1 LAKPKDKFFYKKS
14 VKRSGPLGLIDYF
27 DCDFFIVKTEADE
40 ECNLR
45 REKATKLGQ
54 FSEEKWLN
62 LPHELT
68 FGGNTQAQCA
78 VKCNN
83 IPYEEYD
90 IVIFFHFAVPHRLV
104 RQYSKQLWCY
114 YVSEPP
120 LEAWKQSWSMPM
132 FGYDIFF
139 SQLFRDQLQLMKQS
153 QHILKDHIIDMP
165 YVACGQTTYASLFDF
180 EGKNRPPNA
189 KPIAIL
195 PKYSQTLLDPEGYK
209 KLSDVVDIKIAEGSI
224 VNYLSA
230 LHQADYHVRLGTKSK
245 FGNESIEAVATG
257 CLFVSSTRGWK
268 NRVFNVTNTA
278 INSLDIDTQLDD
290 LITLIGNHEK
300 NENLRVAAKNLQAQI
315 LDRVCYKSNYAIARK
330 VKSKRIVSSNIL
342 IGNACNQFSF
352 HNEWVEIPN
361 ERRRLL

>member
-1 LAKPKDKFFYKKS
+1 LYLAKPKDKFFYKKS

-45 REKATKLGQ
+45 REKATKVGQ

-189 KPIAIL
+189 KPIA
-195 PKYSQTLLDPEGYK
+195 
-209 KLSDVVDIKIAEGSI
+209 
-224 VNYLSA
+224 
-230 LHQADYHVRLGTKSK
+230 
-245 FGNESIEAVATG
+245 
-257 CLFVSSTRGWK
+257 STRGWK